1 MSKKT
6 FNPKDWTNPT
16 QNNNSTNDCKGVLNT
31 PLNNNPNTDIEEI
44 TKRIEAAAADIA
56 PNYADW
62 RDLGFALADAL
73 GESGRSYYHR
83 LSRFYSGYAE
93 NETDKQY
100 NNCLKAHGHGVTIKT
115 LYHLAK
121 TAGVDIAI
129 FPKVVQG
136 ERRGKTRFD
145 YSEPQPT
152 LDISKYPNCQ
162 NGNLETL
169 EISAKT
175 KRTQERPKS
184 FSNVPKSSAENT
196 ELLQENTEKTP
207 TFPEIIYNNLPD
219 FLQQV
224 TAKATSAE
232 DKDLLLLGSL
242 VVISACLPNVFG
254 NYDERRVYP
263 NLFLFLTASASA
275 GKGRLTLCRKL
286 VYPIHK
292 ALRDRYKVLYDT
304 YKQEKAMYNSAKKDQ
319 SAADEPQEPPMLALL
334 MPANSSA
341 TAFFQILNDN
351 NGAGLMFETE
361 GDTLAQTFKSEHG
374 NFSDGFRKAFHH
386 ETISYLRRKDRE
398 FVELENP
405 RLSALLS
412 GTPKQ
417 VSALIPNAENGLF
430 SRFIF
435 YFMNIKPVWKDVFA
449 NSGDQT
455 LDLYFKDLGEY
466 FHCFHNQ
473 LKQQQ
478 EMRFCLTVLQQEQ
491 FNAYFAQA
499 QIQFLALYGDDYIAT
514 VRRLGL
520 ITFRIAMILTVLRL
534 MRPLSCGEG
543 GGRGTTPLICTD
555 TDFNSSLEIVKILVQ
570 HAATVF
576 DALPAEQETP
586 TTNNPRMALFQS
598 LPPQFDKQTYSFL
611 AAQLQIPE
619 STANKWLMKFVS
631 SNLVTKQAHGVYS
644 KKDS

>member
-1 MSKKT
+1 MIMSKKT
-6 FNPKDWTNPT
+6 FNPKDWITPNRHCGVYPDLSGLDP
-16 QNNNSTNDCKGVLNT
+16 QSPLPQKSSQSFCADNDL
-31 PLNNNPNTDIEEI
+31 EEI
-44 TKRIEAAAADIA
+44 TKRIENAAADIA
-56 PNYADW
+56 PNYPDW

-73 GESGRSYYHR
+73 GETGRSYYHR
-83 LSRFYSGYAE
+83 LSCFYPKY
-93 NETDKQY
+93 NQTETDKQY
-100 NNCLKAHGHGVTIKT
+100 DNCLKAHGHGVTIKT

-121 TAGVDIAI
+121 LAGVDVAIKNQSNQKNPVNHSSDNIAK
-129 FPKVVQG
+129 FPN
-136 ERRGKTRFD
+136 
-145 YSEPQPT
+145 
-152 LDISKYPNCQ
+152 IQ
-162 NGNLETL
+162 NGNLEKQEKL
-169 EISAKT
+169 ETSEDAD
-175 KRTQERPKS
+175 
-184 FSNVPKSSAENT
+184 
-196 ELLQENTEKTP
+196 LLP

-219 FLQQV
+219 FFQRV
-224 TAKATSAE
+224 TEKATSAE
-232 DKDLLLLGSL
+232 DRDLLLLGSL
-242 VVISACLPNVFG
+242 VVVSACLPNVFG

-292 ALRDRYKVLYDT
+292 ALRERYKVLYDA
-304 YKQEKAMYNSAKKDQ
+304 YKQEKAVYNNAKKDQ
-319 SAADEPQEPPMLALL
+319 PTADEPQEPPMLSLL

-466 FHCFHNQ
+466 FHGFYNQ

-478 EMRFCLTVLQQEQ
+478 EMRFCLTASQQQ
-491 FNAYFAQA
+491 SFNAYFAQA
-499 QIQFLALYGDDYIAT
+499 QTQFLALYGDDYIAT

-534 MRPLSCGEG
+534 LTPSLSGRVGEG
-543 GGRGTTPLICTD
+543 LLICSD
-555 TDFNSSLEIVKILVQ
+555 TDFNTALEMVKILVQ
-570 HAATVF
+570 HAARVF

-586 TTNNPRMALFQS
+586 TTNNPEWHCFNRCRRSSTSKLTFLLPHNCKSPKALPTS
-598 LPPQFDKQTYSFL
+598 GL
-611 AAQLQIPE
+611 
-619 STANKWLMKFVS
+619 
-631 SNLVTKQAHGVYS
+631 
-644 KKDS
+644 

>member
-1 MSKKT
+1 MSKKI
-6 FNPKDWTNPT
+6 FNPKDWANPT
-16 QNNNSTNDCKGVLNT
+16 QNNNSTSDCKGALNT
-31 PLNNNPNTDIEEI
+31 PLNNNPNTDIETI
-44 TKRIEAAAADIA
+44 ARRIETAATDIA
-56 PNYADW
+56 ANYADW

-83 LSRFYSGYAE
+83 LSCFYPQY
-93 NETDKQY
+93 NQTETDKQY
-100 NNCLKAHGHGVTIKT
+100 NSCLKAHGHGVTIKT
-115 LYHLAK
+115 MYHLAK
-121 TAGVDIAI
+121 TAGV
-129 FPKVVQG
+129 
-136 ERRGKTRFD
+136 
-145 YSEPQPT
+145 
-152 LDISKYPNCQ
+152 DISKYPNCQ

-169 EISAKT
+169 EISAKN
-175 KRTQERPKS
+175 KRTQENFKSLSNIPKNS
-184 FSNVPKSSAENT
+184 TENTRNLVENT

-207 TFPEIIYNNLPD
+207 TFPEIIYTNLPD
-219 FLQQV
+219 FLLQV

-292 ALRDRYKVLYDT
+292 ALRERYKVLYDT

-319 SAADEPQEPPMLALL
+319 FTADEPQEPPMLALL

-478 EMRFCLTVLQQEQ
+478 EMRFSLTVLQQEQ

-520 ITFRIAMILTVLRL
+520 ITFRIAMIFTVLRL
-534 MRPLSCGEG
+534 MESQHF
-543 GGRGTTPLICTD
+543 TTLLICTD
-555 TDFNSSLEIVKILVQ
+555 TDFNTALEMVKVLVQ

-598 LPPQFDKQTYSFL
+598 LPPQFDKQTYSSL

-631 SNLVTKQAHGVYS
+631 SNLVTKQAHGNYS
-644 KKDS
+644 KSNP

>member
-1 MSKKT
+1 MSKKI
-6 FNPKDWTNPT
+6 FNPKDWATAVPVQSSQFQKSLQSFCTDN
-16 QNNNSTNDCKGVLNT
+16 
-31 PLNNNPNTDIEEI
+31 DIETI
-44 TKRIEAAAADIA
+44 TRRIETAAADVA

-83 LSRFYSGYAE
+83 LSCFYPQY
-93 NETDKQY
+93 NQTETDKQY
-100 NNCLKAHGHGVTIKT
+100 NSCLKAHGHGVTIKT
-115 LYHLAK
+115 MYHLAK
-121 TAGVDIAI
+121 TAGV
-129 FPKVVQG
+129 
-136 ERRGKTRFD
+136 
-145 YSEPQPT
+145 
-152 LDISKYPNCQ
+152 DISKYPNCQ

-169 EISAKT
+169 EISAKN
-175 KRTQERPKS
+175 KRTQENFKSLSNIPKNS
-184 FSNVPKSSAENT
+184 TENTRNLVENT

-207 TFPEIIYNNLPD
+207 TFPEIIYTNLPD
-219 FLQQV
+219 FLLQV

-292 ALRDRYKVLYDT
+292 ALRERYKVLYDT

-319 SAADEPQEPPMLALL
+319 FTADEPQEPPMLALL

-478 EMRFCLTVLQQEQ
+478 EMRFSLTVLQQEQ

-520 ITFRIAMILTVLRL
+520 ITFRIAMIFTVLRL
-534 MRPLSCGEG
+534 MESQHF
-543 GGRGTTPLICTD
+543 TTPLICTD
-555 TDFNSSLEIVKILVQ
+555 TDFNTALEMVKVLVQ

-598 LPPQFDKQTYSFL
+598 LPPQFDKQTYSSL

-619 STANKWLMKFVS
+619 STGNKWLMKFVS
-631 SNLVTKQAHGVYS
+631 SGLLSKQAHGNYS